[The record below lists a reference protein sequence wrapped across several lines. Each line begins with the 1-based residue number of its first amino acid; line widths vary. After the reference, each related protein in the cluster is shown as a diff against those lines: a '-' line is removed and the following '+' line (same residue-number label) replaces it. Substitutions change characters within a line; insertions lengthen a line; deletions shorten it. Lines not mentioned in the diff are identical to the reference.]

1 MKGWGDDFDFDFG
14 GAAEVEGTAPG
25 SIAVIEYSAISGTA
39 VGASERRRRHPWV
52 ITARDERQDAEAPSS
67 ISVIYY
73 SGISR
78 RAVGEGTATRSSAT
92 VRSSYISSKA
102 TGQKVFVVSGR
113 PFGDAK
119 ATGTITEISVSA
131 SKGPAGTRLDNDLL
145 MSDAEAVV
153 DPVVVDNDLL
163 MAA

>member
-1 MKGWGDDFDFDFG
+1 MRGWGDDFGFDFG
-14 GAAEVEGTAPG
+14 GAAEVEGTAPS
-25 SIAVIEYSAISGTA
+25 SIAVVEYSAISGAA
-39 VGASERRRRHPWV
+39 VGAVRRRRHPWV
-52 ITARDERQDAEAPSS
+52 IRARDERQDATAPSS

-73 SGISR
+73 SGISGQ
-78 RAVGEGTATRSSAT
+78 AVGEGTARGSSAA
-92 VRSSYISSKA
+92 VRSSCISSKA

-131 SKGPAGTRLDNDLL
+131 SKGQVGTRFDNDLL
-145 MSDAEAVV
+145 ISDAEPVV
-153 DPVVVDNDLL
+153 DTIEVDNDLL